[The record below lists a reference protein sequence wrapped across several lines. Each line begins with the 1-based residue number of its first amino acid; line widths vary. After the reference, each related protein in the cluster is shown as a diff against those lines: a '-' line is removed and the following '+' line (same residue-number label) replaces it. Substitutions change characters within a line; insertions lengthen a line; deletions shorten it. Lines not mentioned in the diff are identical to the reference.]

1 MLRPSVEGTFNLSA
15 CAWGLGRGLRRWLEG
30 ALLVVKEE
38 GVLLVVKDAARRFHR
53 QIFPST
59 AWIDTYSVQIFVS
72 NTAAMLLSTNRT
84 S

>member
-1 MLRPSVEGTFNLSA
+1 
-15 CAWGLGRGLRRWLEG
+15 LEG

-38 GVLLVVKDAARRFHR
+38 GVLLVVKDAAGRFHR
-53 QIFPST
+53 HIFPST